1 MSLSPDG
8 KRVAYHIASSKGY
21 QVWTSNPEGGERVC
35 IAAASG
41 HLYFAPSW
49 SPDGQ
54 WLAYQDC
61 HYKTDPGHDWCDLC
75 VARSDGTDS
84 RVVTQG
90 QTMWFAATY
99 GNPEHRGGGSNLA
112 SWTREG
118 QILFPQRLPGSR
130 IAWQFQSDR
139 PDTDH
144 FNRDYKPE
152 LATGGVEI
160 CKLNPQN
167 GAITRLTNP
176 GASVWDFRA
185 TESSDGRFIAFCR
198 ARTGEVPGLWVMD
211 ANGKNPQLLTLGVE
225 DRGVDHPR
233 WLPS

>member
-1 MSLSPDG
+1 
-8 KRVAYHIASSKGY
+8 
-21 QVWTSNPEGGERVC
+21 
-35 IAAASG
+35 
-41 HLYFAPSW
+41 
-49 SPDGQ
+49 
-54 WLAYQDC
+54 
-61 HYKTDPGHDWCDLC
+61 
-75 VARSDGTDS
+75 
-84 RVVTQG
+84 
-90 QTMWFAATY
+90 MWFAATY